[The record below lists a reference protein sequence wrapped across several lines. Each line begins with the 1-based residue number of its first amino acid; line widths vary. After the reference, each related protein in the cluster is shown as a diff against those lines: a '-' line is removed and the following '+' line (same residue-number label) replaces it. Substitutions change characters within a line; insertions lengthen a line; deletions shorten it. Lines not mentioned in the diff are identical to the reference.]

1 MLLKWMNISDRF
13 SHNILLIMVNNM
25 SMFSSIYF
33 VFVYLFWIKYTFMRF
48 YGCTYSYCFF
58 IKIIHPLNDK

>member
-48 YGCTYSYCFF
+48 YGCT
-58 IKIIHPLNDK
+58 